1 MGQGRIHEGQILHR
15 DTQTD
20 KEAFQGLFTFLA
32 HVRSVLVFP
41 EGDTGI
47 MAAKAEI
54 IGKDNVHICLAGN
67 IGDVVKIHF
76 IFCIRIFVIDGRRN
90 DAGFNS
96 EDGSNGFHAAG
107 SPNR

>member
-54 IGKDNVHICLAGN
+54 IGKDNVHICLG
-67 IGDVVKIHF
+67 GQHW
-76 IFCIRIFVIDGRRN
+76 GRSQDPFHLLYPDLRN
-90 DAGFNS
+90 
-96 EDGSNGFHAAG
+96 
-107 SPNR
+107 